1 MRVQEIREA
10 RQANPFLPFT
20 MHLADGREFTVI
32 HPDFA
37 WVSPNGRFAVVEDL
51 DGHCEY
57 IDPMM
62 VVSLSIP
69 AKPTKPAKS
78 PAG

>member
-1 MRVQEIREA
+1 MRAEDIREA

-32 HPDFA
+32 HPDFL
-37 WVSPNGRFAVVEDL
+37 WVSRTGRFAIVEDL
-51 DGHCEY
+51 QGNAEH

-69 AKPTKPAKS
+69 AGTAKS
-78 PAG
+78 PATG